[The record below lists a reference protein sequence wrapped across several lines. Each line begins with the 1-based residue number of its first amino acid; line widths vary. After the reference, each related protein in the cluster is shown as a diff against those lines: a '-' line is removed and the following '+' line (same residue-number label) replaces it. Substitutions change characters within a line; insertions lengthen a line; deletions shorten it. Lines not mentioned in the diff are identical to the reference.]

1 MLAFKEYIFIK
12 MKQIINNLCFRAT
25 SKTCVQLYM
34 KVNQSQNT
42 LKCQILHFVIKI
54 WETVIVSM
62 KIVANRDI
70 SYVVI
75 HNIKERNTLL

>member
-12 MKQIINNLCFRAT
+12 MKQIINTLCFRAT
-25 SKTCVQLYM
+25 SKACVQHYM
-34 KVNQSQNT
+34 KDNQSQNT

-54 WETVIVSM
+54 LEIMIVSM
-62 KIVANRDI
+62 KTVANRDI

-75 HNIKERNTLL
+75 HNMKKDIH